1 MKKQT
6 GFTLIELMI
15 VVAIIAILA
24 AIAIPAYN
32 RYIAEA
38 KMAKV
43 NDHTD
48 NAIRAIKAE
57 LAKNSATCARAGSG
71 CVATPISGI
80 PWLSVIDSKK
90 GSTAPEGAVA
100 YVLGAPGLAP
110 ADTGIVYIDNVSD
123 PSNIIVGHDVYK
135 ELPITAITVFLGDY

>member
-24 AIAIPAYN
+24 AIAIPAYQ

-43 NDHTD
+43 TDHWD
-48 NAIRAIKAE
+48 NAVRSIKAE
-57 LAKNSATCARAGSG
+57 LAKNAAVCARTNNTD
-71 CVATPISGI
+71 CVPLASLPTKNWIA
-80 PWLSVIDSKK
+80 VADAKK
-90 GSTAPEGAVA
+90 GSSSPEGGNA
-100 YVLGAPGLAP
+100 YAAADPGAN
-110 ADTGIVYIDNVSD
+110 TGVVYITPNQTS
-123 PSNIIVGHDVYK
+123 IVTGHSVYK
-135 ELPITAITVFLGDY
+135 DLAVRATTILYGDY